1 MSMDVEEEERALP
14 DFSNLRAGSLT
25 LIAQNVAKNID
36 QLGGLTLIEL
46 AEVYGV
52 TPGRMRS
59 VIHAARRPLR
69 RKGIVVCV
77 PIRDEG
83 FVYIFTTELAT
94 YLLHYGHR
102 LDARMTEDEK
112 VDQDIKTLNN
122 GVSIMDGVMAAQW
135 DFADQIH
142 DIILEAMD
150 GAEAPTKANGL
161 TP

>member
-1 MSMDVEEEERALP
+1 MSTDTEERVLP
-14 DFSNLRAGSLT
+14 DFSDLRAGSLT
-25 LIAQNVAKNID
+25 LLAQNLSKNVD

-46 AEVYGV
+46 AEVYGIS
-52 TPGRMRS
+52 PGRMRS

-77 PIRDEG
+77 PIRDED
-83 FVYIFTTELAT
+83 FVYIFTMELAT

-102 LDARMTEDEK
+102 MDARMTEDEK

-122 GVSIMDGVMAAQW
+122 GVSLMDDVMAAQW
-135 DFADQIH
+135 DFADRVH
-142 DIILEAMD
+142 DIILEALQ
-150 GAEAPTKANGL
+150 GAEAPEVSGV